1 MASSSASTTGFYFA
15 GATSS
20 GRAFNA
26 SSARRCVSSEAPS
39 SGEGLVAR
47 SAMTD
52 LIRKREQ
59 FLDRN
64 ESIENLATGKL
75 KRARVVGVVRD
86 CRGSGEEE
94 SDLRGHGRL

>member
-1 MASSSASTTGFYFA
+1 
-15 GATSS
+15 
-20 GRAFNA
+20 
-26 SSARRCVSSEAPS
+26 
-39 SGEGLVAR
+39 
-47 SAMTD
+47 MTD